1 MRPIK
6 GRLEDNCMKL
16 SKETIDKMSSKLNLP
31 LGEKQSLSYTTFR
44 LPQETHSAIK
54 DIAQSRN
61 LTLIEFFDELL
72 TFIEECEK
80 DKTINFHNL
89 SPGKKSE
96 GKGSHRVRKSYALK
110 KETAKKL
117 ERFIKGK
124 NISRDALVDLTV
136 QILKLLID
144 HELKEKRKKY
154 PQILKNIIG
163 PFCGKAEDIEKN
175 LEKELGGDDPV
186 SRRFSFIVT
195 QLLSLSH
202 EMEENIKEG
211 S

>member
-1 MRPIK
+1 MASRSFTD
-6 GRLEDNCMKL
+6 RLNALKQAFRWTLESSKKL
-16 SKETIDKMSSKLNLP
+16 SLAILALSLISGFLAIILP
-31 LGEKQSLSYTTFR
+31 Y
-44 LPQETHSAIK
+44 
-54 DIAQSRN
+54 
-61 LTLIEFFDELL
+61 FF
-72 TFIEECEK
+72 
-80 DKTINFHNL
+80 
-89 SPGKKSE
+89 
-96 GKGSHRVRKSYALK
+96 
-110 KETAKKL
+110 
-117 ERFIKGK
+117 
-124 NISRDALVDLTV
+124 
-136 QILKLLID
+136 KLLID

-211 S
+211 SAVDLP